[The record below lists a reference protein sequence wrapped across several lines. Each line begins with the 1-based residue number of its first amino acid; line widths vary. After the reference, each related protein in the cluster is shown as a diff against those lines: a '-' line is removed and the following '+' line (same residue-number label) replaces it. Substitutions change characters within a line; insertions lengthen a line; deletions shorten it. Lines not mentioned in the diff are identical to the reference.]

1 MMINARSL
9 IKYIKILLPA
19 VLVAF
24 LVLDSIMAYKAP
36 TFADT
41 KFPVQTAA
49 AKVKKPNLRLKQQK
63 KGEKKKSTVGLGG
76 SPGTVKEAGDYKDG
90 EYTGSARGFGG
101 LITVKVTIK
110 NGKIAKVSIVSAPG
124 EDAAYFNKAKSL
136 TGIIAKRNSTNV
148 DAVSGATYSSN
159 GIIMAVRNAL
169 SKAAIS
175 DKAKKK
181 IKQKSK
187 KNKNSAKND
196 KRRRTKKD
204 GPAKIPE
211 PISEGTWKD
220 GTYTGT
226 GEGFGGDLTV
236 SVVIKDGRIVSVTI
250 GKNSDDKEYLQKAK
264 DGIIPKVI
272 ENQGTNVD
280 TVSGATYSSAGI
292 LQAIN
297 DALSK
302 AVVKNNNDQES
313 NSNAADKTDKSTDS
327 GQDSSSQTSGQT
339 QQTTEAAK
347 IIDITKTVKVYC
359 DEDEDFDD
367 YNLNVTIRFRDGKAI
382 AIVSATQVIS
392 EPANN
397 SYIRAALNGIKRQV
411 ASKPDFQGIDT
422 VSGATCTSL
431 SIIEAGQLAL
441 QEAAG
446 N

>member
-1 MMINARSL
+1 MQFRSKVKMMINARSL

-41 KFPVQTAA
+41 KSPVQTAA

-63 KGEKKKSTVGLGG
+63 KGEKKKSPVGLGG

-136 TGIIAKRNSTNV
+136 TGTIAKRNSTNV

-196 KRRRTKKD
+196 KRRKIKKNE
-204 GPAKIPE
+204 PAKIPE

-226 GEGFGGDLTV
+226 GEGFGGELTV
-236 SVVIKDGRIVSVTI
+236 SVVIKDGRIVSVKI

-302 AVVKNNNDQES
+302 AVVKNDSDQNNS
-313 NSNAADKTDKSTDS
+313 STADKTDKSSD
-327 GQDSSSQTSGQT
+327 SGQT
-339 QQTTEAAK
+339 QQTTEEAK
-347 IIDITKTVKVYC
+347 TIDITKRVKVYC
-359 DEDEDFDD
+359 DADEDFDD
-367 YNLNVTIRFRDGKAI
+367 YDLDVTVRFREGKAI
-382 AIVSATQVIS
+382 AIVSATQVIP
-392 EPANN
+392 EPSNN
-397 SYIRAALNGIKRQV
+397 SYIRAALNGIKRQI
-411 ASKPDFQGIDT
+411 STKPDFQGIDT

-431 SIIEAGQLAL
+431 GIIEAGQLAL